1 MFVAIS
7 FKVDDKEFKGLLK
20 DILKTANAD
29 WQKAG
34 THFRNITP
42 IDTGNAKRN
51 TNTRGKVIRAN
62 YGYASKL
69 DEGHSRQAPSGMSDP
84 TITYYE
90 DILERDLGKL

>member
-1 MFVAIS
+1 MARTVN
-7 FKVDDKEFKGLLK
+7 DREFTGILK
-20 DILKTANAD
+20 DIMKTATAD
-29 WQKAG
+29 WEKAG

-69 DEGHSRQAPSGMSDP
+69 DEGFSRQAPNGMSDP

-90 DILERDLGKL
+90 NILERDLGKL

>member
-1 MFVAIS
+1 MFVAITVNDKD
-7 FKVDDKEFKGLLK
+7 FKRLLK
-20 DILKTANAD
+20 DIMKTANAD

-69 DEGHSRQAPSGMSDP
+69 DEGFSRQAPGGMSDP

>member
-1 MFVAIS
+1 MAIS

-34 THFRNITP
+34 THFRKITP

-51 TNTRGKVIRAN
+51 TTTQGKVIRAN

-69 DEGHSRQAPSGMSDP
+69 DEGFSRQAPGGMSDP
-84 TITYYE
+84 TINYYE

>member
-1 MFVAIS
+1 VAITVNDKD
-7 FKVDDKEFKGLLK
+7 FKRLLK
-20 DILKTANAD
+20 DIMKTANAD

-69 DEGHSRQAPSGMSDP
+69 DEGFSRQAPGGMSDP

>member
-1 MFVAIS
+1 MAITVNDKD
-7 FKVDDKEFKGLLK
+7 FKRLLK
-20 DILKTANAD
+20 DIMKTANAD

-69 DEGHSRQAPSGMSDP
+69 DEGFSRQAPGGMSDP